1 MDLKEAKPK
10 VRVVITFNKVIVT
23 PYLTLGPYVTV

>member
-10 VRVVITFNKVIVT
+10 VRVVIVT
-23 PYLTLGPYVTV
+23 PYLGPYVVELLFSHD